1 MRRIIEMLEA
11 VALVALIIALAGLI
25 AIERTIGKG
34 LPPLL
39 LSAQAAAGRLS
50 AASDALARAA
60 NAESKAA
67 PQQTRE
73 VSKAVADAHDLLA
86 HTDISLNG
94 PHGLIPRISASVADQ
109 QARLDELEREA
120 NRAIADLDA
129 AVQRAQPAIQDLA
142 SASGGISR
150 AANDP
155 AITQALANLAS
166 ATGRADSVL
175 RNLDAISASGNRDAA
190 MIEKRLREALKPA
203 SLLKSA
209 LLRALGIAAP
219 AAEIA
224 ASVR

>member
-1 MRRIIEMLEA
+1 VKILLRSLEA
-11 VALVALIIALAGLI
+11 AALVALIVALLGAI
-25 AIERTIGKG
+25 SIERIVRNSLPGIFDGSREAVGK
-34 LPPLL
+34 
-39 LSAQAAAGRLS
+39 LS
-50 AASDALARAA
+50 AASDALALAA
-60 NAESKAA
+60 DAESRAA